1 MLRSI
6 AVDRKTISGPD
17 IRRAR
22 LRMGWSRDQLGHQIA
37 VDSDTI
43 SLWEEGSLAVSCPI
57 VLEQV
62 LRRYE
67 PASRYAPL
75 ETPLE
80 VMLHERTH

>member
-1 MLRSI
+1 
-6 AVDRKTISGPD
+6 
-17 IRRAR
+17 
-22 LRMGWSRDQLGHQIA
+22 MGWSRDQLGHQIG

-75 ETPLE
+75 DAESE